1 MHYFEDIVCSYY
13 TCLFKLDIVNYYD
26 KPTITIVLRVI
37 NVLQS
42 KSKLKTMTNNT
53 NKFSEKSSLN
63 VAIYN

>member
-13 TCLFKLDIVNYYD
+13 TCLLKLDIVNYHD
-26 KPTITIVLRVI
+26 NPTITIVLRVI

-63 VAIYN
+63 VAIYY